1 MISYVLLAKLSTYGF
16 DYNTLKLIN
25 SILSGRKFGTKIGSS
40 YSPYLDLLVGVHQGS
55 ILGPLLF
62 NIYMCDCETN
72 IINYADGIPFEL
84 VNQIWTLN
92 NLDNEIFLCINQ
104 FKVWKKGSNIGNIY
118 KQVIKTNDFKEISK
132 DYLVARLATLPN
144 EQEIKIRLFNNSASY
159 SVKMKS

>member
-25 SILSGRKFGTKIGSS
+25 IILTGRKFGTKIGSS

-55 ILGPLLF
+55 ILGTLLF
-62 NIYMCDCETN
+62 NIYMCDLFLCNCETN
-72 IINYADGIPFEL
+72 IINYADGIPFKL

-118 KQVIKTNDFKEISK
+118 ISK
-132 DYLVARLATLPN
+132 L
-144 EQEIKIRLFNNSASY
+144 
-159 SVKMKS
+159 